1 MQEKEQVKTLKEHI
15 LSLYEK
21 SGTLTQ
27 CIAGLVKKYGE
38 MDSEAKEVLL
48 SSVFLN
54 DELLQTIVQAFL
66 PASDDNTCYCRND
79 SGADRNDI

>member
-1 MQEKEQVKTLKEHI
+1 MQEKEQVKILKEHI

-54 DELLQTIVQAFL
+54 DELLQTVVQAFL
-66 PASDDNTCYCRND
+66 PASDDIVNP
-79 SGADRNDI
+79 